1 MVETLTGTNRSKGIT
16 YDALLDMEGL
26 PPTDERGLRE
36 YRAVQAEIEAL
47 RGTADAGEEDE
58 LFADLTASD

>member
-1 MVETLTGTNRSKGIT
+1 
-16 YDALLDMEGL
+16 MEGL